1 MARLRHQA
9 YRDAGNA
16 GAHLGG
22 DPGSIAGVTA
32 EKRAEP
38 KVGGDHAVGHSTL
51 RGIALKI
58 VSVAVFVG
66 MSTCIKAAGTVPAG
80 QIVFFRSF
88 FAIFPIIAF
97 LAFRGKLGTAFTTK
111 RPFNHVARGV
121 VGVGA
126 MGLGF
131 FALTRLPLPE
141 AITLNYAQPLLVV
154 VFSSIFL
161 GEAIRVYRWSAVAVG
176 LVGVLIVSWPEL
188 TLLRSGA
195 ALGDQ
200 EVLGVIAALTAAAI
214 SAVAMLLVRNLVQ
227 TEKTATIVLWFSSTA
242 SVMSLLSL
250 PFGWQALT
258 SGQTALLVAA
268 GFCGGLGQILMTAA
282 YRHAEASVVA
292 PFEYT
297 SMILGVVVGYLVFGD
312 VASLN
317 MLVGGAIVVAAG
329 IFIIWRERQLGL
341 ERTRTRKATP
351 PQG

>member
-1 MARLRHQA
+1 MNPTDHP
-9 YRDAGNA
+9 
-16 GAHLGG
+16 GG
-22 DPGSIAGVTA
+22 
-32 EKRAEP
+32 
-38 KVGGDHAVGHSTL
+38 HNTL
-51 RGIALKI
+51 TGIMLKI
-58 VSVAVFVG
+58 VSVAVFVA
-66 MSTCIKAAGTVPAG
+66 MSSCIKAAGTVPAG

-88 FAIFPIIAF
+88 FAIFPIVVF
-97 LAFRGKLGTAFTTK
+97 LAFQGKLGTAFSTK
-111 RPFNHVARGV
+111 RPLNHIARGV
-121 VGVGA
+121 VGVCA

-131 FALTRLPLPE
+131 FALIRLPLPE

-176 LVGVLIVSWPEL
+176 LVGVLVISWPEL
-188 TLLRSGA
+188 TLLGSGA

-200 EVLGVIAALTAAAI
+200 EVLGVIAALVAAAI

-227 TEKTATIVLWFSSTA
+227 SEPTATIVLWFSVTA
-242 SVMSLLSL
+242 SVLALLSL

-258 SGQTALLVAA
+258 PVQAGLLIAA
-268 GFCGGLGQILMTAA
+268 GFCGGVAQILMTAA

-297 SMILGVVVGYLVFGD
+297 SMLLGIVVGYLAFGD
-312 VASLN
+312 VPTVH
-317 MLVGGAIVVAAG
+317 MLIGGLIVVAAG

-341 ERTRTRKATP
+341 ERARTRQATP

>member
-1 MARLRHQA
+1 M
-9 YRDAGNA
+9 
-16 GAHLGG
+16 
-22 DPGSIAGVTA
+22 
-32 EKRAEP
+32 
-38 KVGGDHAVGHSTL
+38 
-51 RGIALKI
+51 LKI

-66 MSTCIKAAGTVPAG
+66 MSSCIKAAGNVPAG

-88 FAIFPIIAF
+88 FAIFPIIIF
-97 LAFRGKLGTAFTTK
+97 LAFQGKLGTAFSTK
-111 RPFNHVARGV
+111 RPLNHIARGV
-121 VGVGA
+121 VGVCA

-176 LVGVLIVSWPEL
+176 LVGVVVISWPEL
-188 TLLRSGA
+188 TLLSSGA

-200 EVLGVIAALTAAAI
+200 EVLGVIAALVAAAI

-227 TEKTATIVLWFSSTA
+227 SEPTATIVLWFSVTA
-242 SVMSLLSL
+242 SVLALLSL

-258 SGQTALLVAA
+258 PVQAGLLVVS
-268 GFCGGLGQILMTAA
+268 GFCGGVAQILMTAA

-297 SMILGVVVGYLVFGD
+297 SMVLGIAVGYLAFGD
-312 VASLN
+312 VPTVH
-317 MLVGGAIVVAAG
+317 MLIGGLIVVAAG

-341 ERTRTRKATP
+341 ERARTRQAT
-351 PQG
+351 

>member
-1 MARLRHQA
+1 MNPT
-9 YRDAGNA
+9 DPP
-16 GAHLGG
+16 GG
-22 DPGSIAGVTA
+22 
-32 EKRAEP
+32 
-38 KVGGDHAVGHSTL
+38 HNTL
-51 RGIALKI
+51 TGIMLKI

-66 MSTCIKAAGTVPAG
+66 MSSCIKAAGTLPAG

-88 FAIFPIIAF
+88 FAIFPIVVF
-97 LAFRGKLGTAFTTK
+97 LAFQGKLGTAFSTK
-111 RPFNHVARGV
+111 RPLNHIARGV
-121 VGVGA
+121 VGVCA

-176 LVGVLIVSWPEL
+176 LLGVLVISWPEL
-188 TLLRSGA
+188 TLLGSGA

-200 EVLGVIAALTAAAI
+200 EVLGVIAALVAAAI

-227 TEKTATIVLWFSSTA
+227 SEPTATIVLWFSVTA
-242 SVMSLLSL
+242 SILALLSL

-258 SGQTALLVAA
+258 PVQAGLLIAA
-268 GFCGGLGQILMTAA
+268 GFCGGVAQILMTAA

-297 SMILGVVVGYLVFGD
+297 SMLLGIVVGYLVFGD
-312 VASLN
+312 IPTVQ
-317 MLVGGAIVVAAG
+317 MLIGGLIVVAAG

-341 ERTRTRKATP
+341 ERARTRQAAP

>member
-1 MARLRHQA
+1 M
-9 YRDAGNA
+9 
-16 GAHLGG
+16 
-22 DPGSIAGVTA
+22 
-32 EKRAEP
+32 
-38 KVGGDHAVGHSTL
+38 
-51 RGIALKI
+51 LKI

-66 MSTCIKAAGTVPAG
+66 MSSCIKAAGTVPAG

-88 FAIFPIIAF
+88 FAIFPIIIF
-97 LAFRGKLGTAFTTK
+97 LAFQGKLGTAFSTK
-111 RPFNHVARGV
+111 RPLNHIARGV
-121 VGVGA
+121 VGVCA

-176 LVGVLIVSWPEL
+176 LVGVLVISWPEL
-188 TLLRSGA
+188 TLLSSGA

-200 EVLGVIAALTAAAI
+200 EVLGVIAALVAAAI

-227 TEKTATIVLWFSSTA
+227 SEPTATIVLWFSVTA
-242 SVMSLLSL
+242 SVLALLSL

-258 SGQTALLVAA
+258 PMQAGLLVVS
-268 GFCGGLGQILMTAA
+268 GFCGGVAQILMTAA

-297 SMILGVVVGYLVFGD
+297 SMILGIAVGYLAFGD
-312 VASLN
+312 VPTVH
-317 MLVGGAIVVAAG
+317 MLIGGLIVVAAG

-341 ERTRTRKATP
+341 ERARTRQATP

>member
-1 MARLRHQA
+1 MNPTDHP
-9 YRDAGNA
+9 
-16 GAHLGG
+16 GG
-22 DPGSIAGVTA
+22 
-32 EKRAEP
+32 
-38 KVGGDHAVGHSTL
+38 HNTL
-51 RGIALKI
+51 TGIMLKI

-66 MSTCIKAAGTVPAG
+66 MSSCIKAVGTLPAG

-88 FAIFPIIAF
+88 LAIFPIVVF
-97 LAFRGKLGTAFTTK
+97 LAFQGKLGTAFSTK
-111 RPFNHVARGV
+111 RPLNHIARGV
-121 VGVGA
+121 VGVCA

-176 LVGVLIVSWPEL
+176 LLGVLVISWPEL
-188 TLLRSGA
+188 TLLGSGA

-200 EVLGVIAALTAAAI
+200 EVLGVIAALVAAAI

-227 TEKTATIVLWFSSTA
+227 SEPTATIVLWFSVTA
-242 SVMSLLSL
+242 SILALLSL

-258 SGQTALLVAA
+258 PVQAGLLIAA
-268 GFCGGLGQILMTAA
+268 GFCGGVAQILMTAA

-297 SMILGVVVGYLVFGD
+297 SMLLGIVVGYLVFGD
-312 VASLN
+312 IPTVH
-317 MLVGGAIVVAAG
+317 MLIGGLIVVAAG

-341 ERTRTRKATP
+341 ERARTRQAAP

>member
-1 MARLRHQA
+1 MT
-9 YRDAGNA
+9 
-16 GAHLGG
+16 
-22 DPGSIAGVTA
+22 V
-32 EKRAEP
+32 
-38 KVGGDHAVGHSTL
+38 DHAAGHSTL
-51 RGIALKI
+51 RGITLKI

-66 MSTCIKAAGTVPAG
+66 MQTCIKAAGTLPAG

-88 FAIFPIIAF
+88 FAIFPIIVF
-97 LAFRGKLGTAFTTK
+97 LAFKGKLGTAFATK
-111 RPFNHVARGV
+111 RPLNHIARGV
-121 VGVGA
+121 VGVCA

-154 VFSSIFL
+154 VFSSLFL
-161 GEAIRVYRWSAVAVG
+161 GEAIRIYRWSAVAVG
-176 LVGVLIVSWPEL
+176 LVGVLIISWPEL
-188 TLLRSGA
+188 TLLSSDEG
-195 ALGDQ
+195 LDDQ
-200 EVLGVIAALTAAAI
+200 EVLGVVAALVAAAI

-227 TEKTATIVLWFSSTA
+227 SERTATIVLWFSVTA

-258 SGQTALLVAA
+258 PLQAALLVVA

-312 VASLN
+312 VATLN
-317 MLVGGAIVVAAG
+317 MLVGGLIVVAAG

-341 ERTRTRKATP
+341 ERTRTRKASL

>member
-1 MARLRHQA
+1 MT
-9 YRDAGNA
+9 
-16 GAHLGG
+16 
-22 DPGSIAGVTA
+22 V
-32 EKRAEP
+32 
-38 KVGGDHAVGHSTL
+38 DHAVGHDTL
-51 RGIALKI
+51 RGITLKI
-58 VSVAVFVG
+58 VSVTVFVG
-66 MSTCIKAAGTVPAG
+66 MQTCIKAAGDVPAG

-97 LAFRGKLGTAFTTK
+97 LAFKGELATAFTTR
-111 RPFNHVARGV
+111 RPFNHVARGI

-161 GEAIRVYRWSAVAVG
+161 GETIRVYRWSAVAVG
-176 LVGVLIVSWPEL
+176 LAGVMVISWPEL
-188 TLLRSGA
+188 TLLNSDQG
-195 ALGDQ
+195 LDDQ
-200 EVLGVIAALTAAAI
+200 EVLGVMAALIAAAI
-214 SAVAMLLVRNLVQ
+214 SAVAMLLVRNLVH

-242 SVMSLLSL
+242 SVLSLFTL
-250 PFGWQALT
+250 PFGWLALT
-258 SGQTALLVAA
+258 PMQAALLVVA

-297 SMILGVVVGYLVFGD
+297 SMILGVVVGYFVFGD
-312 VASLN
+312 VTSFN
-317 MLVGGAIVVAAG
+317 TLVGGVIVVAAG

-341 ERTRTRKATP
+341 ERTRTRTAAP

>member
-1 MARLRHQA
+1 MLNASV
-9 YRDAGNA
+9 AGHTGNDQGRITSVTSGA
-16 GAHLGG
+16 GAQ
-22 DPGSIAGVTA
+22 PETS
-32 EKRAEP
+32 
-38 KVGGDHAVGHSTL
+38 GHGAL

-66 MSTCIKAAGTVPAG
+66 MQTCIKAAGDVPAG

-97 LAFRGKLGTAFTTK
+97 LALKGRLSTAFVTK
-111 RPFNHVARGV
+111 RPFNHVARGI

-154 VFSSIFL
+154 VFSSVFL
-161 GEAIRVYRWSAVAVG
+161 GETIRVYRWSAVAVG
-176 LVGVLIVSWPEL
+176 LIGVLIISWPEL
-188 TLLRSGA
+188 TLLNSDEG
-195 ALGDQ
+195 LDDQ
-200 EVLGVIAALTAAAI
+200 EVLGVMAALVAAAI

-242 SVMSLLSL
+242 SVLSLLTL

-258 SGQTALLVAA
+258 PAQAALLIMA
-268 GFCGGLGQILMTAA
+268 GFCGGLGQILMTSA

-297 SMILGVVVGYLVFGD
+297 SMILGVVVGYFVFGD
-312 VASLN
+312 VTSLST
-317 MLVGGAIVVAAG
+317 LIGGVIVVAAG

-341 ERTRTRKATP
+341 ERQRARKVTL

>member
-1 MARLRHQA
+1 MT
-9 YRDAGNA
+9 
-16 GAHLGG
+16 
-22 DPGSIAGVTA
+22 V
-32 EKRAEP
+32 
-38 KVGGDHAVGHSTL
+38 DHAVGHDTL

-58 VSVAVFVG
+58 VSVAVFVS
-66 MSTCIKAAGTVPAG
+66 MQTSIKAAGDVPAG

-88 FAIFPIIAF
+88 FAIFPIVAF
-97 LAFRGKLGTAFTTK
+97 LAFKGQLATAFTTK
-111 RPFNHVARGV
+111 RPFNHIARGI

-154 VFSSIFL
+154 VFSSVFL
-161 GEAIRVYRWSAVAVG
+161 GETIRVYRWSAVSVG
-176 LVGVLIVSWPEL
+176 LVGVLIISWPEL
-188 TLLRSGA
+188 TLLNSDE
-195 ALGDQ
+195 ALDNQ
-200 EVLGVIAALTAAAI
+200 EVLGVMAALIAAAI

-242 SVMSLLSL
+242 SVLALFTL
-250 PFGWQALT
+250 PLGWQALT
-258 SGQTALLVAA
+258 PMQAALLVMA

-297 SMILGVVVGYLVFGD
+297 SMILGVVIGYLVFGD
-312 VASLN
+312 VTSFN
-317 MLVGGAIVVAAG
+317 TLVGGVIVVAAG

-341 ERTRTRKATP
+341 ERTRTRRATP

>member
-1 MARLRHQA
+1 MTAKPA
-9 YRDAGNA
+9 VDA
-16 GAHLGG
+16 
-22 DPGSIAGVTA
+22 D
-32 EKRAEP
+32 
-38 KVGGDHAVGHSTL
+38 DHAGGHNTL
-51 RGIALKI
+51 TGITLKI

-88 FAIFPIIAF
+88 FAIFPIVAF
-97 LAFRGKLGTAFTTK
+97 LAFKGKLGTAFTTK
-111 RPFNHVARGV
+111 RPLNHIARGV
-121 VGVGA
+121 VGVCA

-176 LVGVLIVSWPEL
+176 LVGVLIISWPEL
-188 TLLRSGA
+188 TLLNSDE

-200 EVLGVIAALTAAAI
+200 EVLGVIAALVAAAI

-227 TEKTATIVLWFSSTA
+227 SERTATIVLWFSVTA
-242 SVMSLLSL
+242 SVMALLSQ

-258 SGQTALLVAA
+258 PRQAALLVAA
-268 GFCGGLGQILMTAA
+268 GFCGGLGQILMTSA

-312 VASLN
+312 VATLN
-317 MLVGGAIVVAAG
+317 MLVGGLIVVAAG

-341 ERTRTRKATP
+341 ERTRTRKAAP

>member
-1 MARLRHQA
+1 M
-9 YRDAGNA
+9 
-16 GAHLGG
+16 
-22 DPGSIAGVTA
+22 
-32 EKRAEP
+32 
-38 KVGGDHAVGHSTL
+38 
-51 RGIALKI
+51 LKI

-66 MSTCIKAAGTVPAG
+66 MQTCIKAAGTVPAG

-97 LAFRGKLGTAFTTK
+97 LAFKGKLGTAFTTK
-111 RPFNHVARGV
+111 RPLNHIARGL

-161 GEAIRVYRWSAVAVG
+161 GETIRVYRWSAVAVG
-176 LVGVLIVSWPEL
+176 LVGVLIISWPEL
-188 TLLRSGA
+188 TLLSSDQ
-195 ALGDQ
+195 ALDDQ
-200 EVLGVIAALTAAAI
+200 EVLGVIAALVAAAI

-227 TEKTATIVLWFSSTA
+227 SERTATIVLWFSVTA

-250 PFGWQALT
+250 PFGWRMLTPLQA
-258 SGQTALLVAA
+258 ALLVAA

-292 PFEYT
+292 PFEYS
-297 SMILGVVVGYLVFGD
+297 SMILGLVVGYLVFGD
-312 VASLN
+312 VATAH
-317 MLVGGAIVVAAG
+317 MLVGGLIVVAAG

-341 ERTRTRKATP
+341 ERTRTRKASLP
-351 PQG
+351 EG